1 MGKSIAVIDNLIKHT
16 LTLVKQLVE
25 GFKNSFLLKVITIFM
40 EQYYKSILLAK
51 WLYRKDITSK
61 HSKSIK
67 KKPSPE
73 IKEIKD
79 QEANS

>member
-25 GFKNSFLLKVITIFM
+25 GLKNSFLLKVINIFM

-51 WLYRKDITSK
+51 WLYRKDITSE

-67 KKPSPE
+67 KTVTRDKGNKGSRG
-73 IKEIKD
+73 K
-79 QEANS
+79 

>member
-25 GFKNSFLLKVITIFM
+25 GFKNSFLLKVINIFM

-51 WLYRKDITSK
+51 WLYRKDITSE

-67 KKPSPE
+67 KTITRDKGNKGSRG
-73 IKEIKD
+73 K
-79 QEANS
+79 

>member
-25 GFKNSFLLKVITIFM
+25 GFKNSFLLKVINIFM

-61 HSKSIK
+61 QQINK
-67 KKPSPE
+67 KKTITRDKGNKGSGG
-73 IKEIKD
+73 K
-79 QEANS
+79 